1 VPRLNWDLPGEHY
14 YETGIDR
21 GVLYV
26 PVHAGVAWSGLT
38 SVAESPSGGDAK
50 PYYLDG
56 VKYLNLSAA
65 EEFEATI
72 SSFYSPAEFAAC
84 DGMSQIHNGLMA
96 TQQPRQSFG
105 LSYRTLLGNDTEGP
119 EFAYKIHLVYN
130 ALAAP
135 ASKTSTTIGS
145 SADPTDFS
153 WDITTLPPPLTG
165 YKPTAHLIIDSST
178 TDPAVLSEVEDIIYG
193 SVSSSARQ
201 PTPDE
206 LVAIFAP

>member
-1 VPRLNWDLPGEHY
+1 
-14 YETGIDR
+14 
-21 GVLYV
+21 
-26 PVHAGVAWSGLT
+26 
-38 SVAESPSGGDAK
+38 VAESPSGGDAK

-72 SSFYSPAEFAAC
+72 NAFYSPREFAAC
-84 DGMSQIHNGLMA
+84 DGMSQIHNGLLA

-105 LSYRTLLGNDTEGP
+105 LSYRTLLGNDTDGS
-119 EFAYKIHLVYN
+119 EFGYKIHLVYN

-153 WDITTLPPPLTG
+153 WDITTLPPPITG

-178 TDPAVLSEVEDIIYG
+178 TDPAVLLEVENIIYG
-193 SVSSSARQ
+193 SVSTSARQ
-201 PTPDE
+201 PSPDE